1 MRYFHPTLFHPT
13 LSLTLLCAAALTAC
27 GGGSD
32 NTDSSTSA
40 DTAASY
46 AANAT
51 LIAGDASSAL
61 DESVVAAQAVVAT
74 QAGTSVPTS
83 ADTHESAMGVPT
95 ETPQAVANVPVN
107 CAGGG
112 TATLTIT
119 GGTVSSVLNG
129 QLDAG
134 EVYQIVFANCKSSTG
149 ATTVN
154 GTLAMTVLS
163 ASGSDL
169 SITTTATDLSVTLPR
184 GTVTLNGSTSR
195 QVSSSAGAG
204 GTTVLSSQFSS
215 PSLTLATHF
224 NARSSSFT
232 LSAVSIARQSTW
244 LNGVLQSS
252 SINGTHT
259 LSATLPNGA
268 FSYTV
273 ATQGGVTYAAS
284 GLPTSGAWT
293 ITLPLTRVGVS
304 IANAV
309 ATITVD
315 DGKDGTID
323 RTFTVPI
330 GRLESDAG

>member
-1 MRYFHPTLFHPT
+1 MRNFHPT

-27 GGGSD
+27 GGGGSD
-32 NTDSSTSA
+32 NTSGTSN
-40 DTAASY
+40 DTATAY

-51 LIAGDASSAL
+51 LMSDDATTALDASVVAA
-61 DESVVAAQAVVAT
+61 ESVVAAQANVAPAST
-74 QAGTSVPTS
+74 HENAQSLTTS
-83 ADTHESAMGVPT
+83 APEAA
-95 ETPQAVANVPVN
+95 PQAVVNAPVT

-112 TATLTIT
+112 SATLTIT
-119 GGTVSSVLNG
+119 GGTTASLLNG
-129 QLDAG
+129 KLDAG
-134 EVYQIVFANCKSSTG
+134 EVYQIVFADCKGTSG
-149 ATTVN
+149 AVAVN
-154 GTLAMTVLS
+154 GTLAMTVL
-163 ASGSDL
+163 AATD
-169 SITTTATDLSVTLPR
+169 TDLSVTMAATDLAVALPR
-184 GTVTLNGSTSR
+184 GTVTLNGSTAR
-195 QVSSSAGAG
+195 QVSSSAGTG

-224 NARSSSFT
+224 NARNSSFT

-252 SINGTHT
+252 SMSGTHT

-273 ATQGGVTYAAS
+273 ATQGGVNYAAS
-284 GLPTSGAWT
+284 GVPTTGAWT

-304 IANAV
+304 IANAI
-309 ATITVD
+309 ATITID

>member
-1 MRYFHPTLFHPT
+1 MRYFHPT

-27 GGGSD
+27 GGNSSSDSD
-32 NTDSSTSA
+32 NSTSA
-40 DTAASY
+40 DTATSY

-61 DESVVAAQAVVAT
+61 DESVLAAQAVVAT
-74 QAGTSVPTS
+74 QAGTSVS
-83 ADTHESAMGVPT
+83 AGTRESAMSAPT
-95 ETPQAVANVPVN
+95 ETPQAVVNVPVT

-112 TATLTIT
+112 SATLTIT
-119 GGTVSSVLNG
+119 GGTVGSVLNG

-134 EVYQIVFANCKSSTG
+134 EVYQIVFASCKGSAG
-149 ATTVN
+149 AATVN

-163 ASGSDL
+163 ASGTDL

-184 GTVTLNGSTSR
+184 GTITLNGSTSR

-215 PSLTLATHF
+215 PSITLATHF

-232 LSAVSIARQSTW
+232 LSAVNITRQSTW
-244 LNGVLQSS
+244 LSGVLQSS

-304 IANAV
+304 IANAL
-309 ATITVD
+309 ATITID

>member
-1 MRYFHPTLFHPT
+1 MRNFHPT

-27 GGGSD
+27 GGNSSSDSD
-32 NTDSSTSA
+32 NSTSA
-40 DTAASY
+40 DTATSY

-61 DESVVAAQAVVAT
+61 DESVLAAQAVVAT
-74 QAGTSVPTS
+74 QAGTSVSTG
-83 ADTHESAMGVPT
+83 TRESAMSAPT
-95 ETPQAVANVPVN
+95 EAPQAVVSVPVT

-112 TATLTIT
+112 SATLTIT
-119 GGTVSSVLNG
+119 GGTAGSVLNG

-134 EVYQIVFANCKSSTG
+134 EVYQVVFANCKGSTG
-149 ATTVN
+149 AATVN

-163 ASGSDL
+163 ASGTDL

-184 GTVTLNGSTSR
+184 GTITLNGTTSR

-215 PSLTLATHF
+215 PNITLATHF
-224 NARSSSFT
+224 NARNSSFT
-232 LSAVSIARQSTW
+232 LSAVNITRQSTW
-244 LNGVLQSS
+244 LSGVLQSS

-304 IANAV
+304 IANAL
-309 ATITVD
+309 ATITID

>member
-1 MRYFHPTLFHPT
+1 MGAPT
-13 LSLTLLCAAALTAC
+13 
-27 GGGSD
+27 
-32 NTDSSTSA
+32 
-40 DTAASY
+40 
-46 AANAT
+46 
-51 LIAGDASSAL
+51 
-61 DESVVAAQAVVAT
+61 ESPQAVV
-74 QAGTSVPTS
+74 
-83 ADTHESAMGVPT
+83 
-95 ETPQAVANVPVN
+95 NVPVT

-112 TATLTIT
+112 SATLTIT
-119 GGTVSSVLNG
+119 GGTASSVLNG
-129 QLDAG
+129 QFDTG
-134 EVYQIVFANCKSSTG
+134 EVYQIVFANCKGSGS
-149 ATTVN
+149 AATVN

-184 GTVTLNGSTSR
+184 GTVTLNGSTTR

-204 GTTVLSSQFSS
+204 GTTVLSSRFIS
-215 PSLTLATHF
+215 PNITLATHF

-232 LSAVSIARQSTW
+232 LSAVDITRQSTW
-244 LNGVLQSS
+244 LNNELQSS
-252 SINGTHT
+252 SINGTYT
-259 LSATLPNGA
+259 LSAVLPNGS

-273 ATQGGVTYAAS
+273 ATQGGVSYAAS
-284 GLPTSGAWT
+284 GLPTAGAWT
-293 ITLPLTRVGVS
+293 ITLPFTRVGVS

>member
-1 MRYFHPTLFHPT
+1 MRHFHPSPT
-13 LSLTLLCAAALTAC
+13 LPLMLLCAAALAAC

-32 NTDSSTSA
+32 DADSSTSA
-40 DTAASY
+40 DTATSY

-51 LIAGDASSAL
+51 LIAGDAGSAL

-74 QAGTSVPTS
+74 QAGTSVP
-83 ADTHESAMGVPT
+83 AGARESAMGAPT
-95 ETPQAVANVPVN
+95 EGVQAVVNVPVT

-112 TATLTIT
+112 SATLTIT
-119 GGTVSSVLNG
+119 GGTASSLLNG

-134 EVYQIVFANCKSSTG
+134 EVYQIVFASCKGSGS
-149 ATTVN
+149 AATVN

-169 SITTTATDLSVTLPR
+169 SIATTATDLSVTLPR
-184 GTVTLNGSTSR
+184 GTVTLNGSTTR

-204 GTTVLSSQFSS
+204 GTTVLTSRFVS
-215 PSLTLATHF
+215 PNITLATHF

-232 LSAVSIARQSTW
+232 LSGVDITRQSTW

-259 LSATLPNGA
+259 LSASLPNGS

-273 ATQGGVTYAAS
+273 ATQGGVSYAAS
-284 GLPTSGAWT
+284 GLPTAGAWT